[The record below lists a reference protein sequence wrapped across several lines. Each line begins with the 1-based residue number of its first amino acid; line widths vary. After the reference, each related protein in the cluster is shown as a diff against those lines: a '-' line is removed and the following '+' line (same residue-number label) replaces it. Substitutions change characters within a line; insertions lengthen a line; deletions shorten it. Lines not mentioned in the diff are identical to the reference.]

1 MITNYHHISCLRCS
15 RRSQLL
21 HMQTAGRQTI
31 GSNSLNG
38 ITHRNEQESP
48 QSCNSEGFHFATW
61 NLTTFLSCYY
71 HMLLPV
77 KSQLKT
83 SRSSPYFLAFV
94 LKTSQNHI
102 SESTHISRNGLK
114 STLSRL
120 HGINILLFATK
131 SGGYFLSDYL
141 FFSSYTAFLILAH
154 AS

>member
-1 MITNYHHISCLRCS
+1 M
-15 RRSQLL
+15 
-21 HMQTAGRQTI
+21 AGQQTI
-31 GSNSLNG
+31 DSNSLNG
-38 ITHRNEQESP
+38 IAHRNEQESP

-94 LKTSQNHI
+94 IKTSQNHI

-120 HGINILLFATK
+120 HSINTLLSFFKINQGEHSKIPCPVGII
-131 SGGYFLSDYL
+131 SGQGISVYIIG
-141 FFSSYTAFLILAH
+141 FSLIRIELYYH
-154 AS
+154 W

>member
-1 MITNYHHISCLRCS
+1 MGCLNGNPYLIFCFRCG
-15 RRSQLL
+15 RHSQLPY
-21 HMQTAGRQTI
+21 MQMAGRQTI
-31 GSNSLNG
+31 DSNSLNG
-38 ITHRNEQESP
+38 TAHRNEQESP

-120 HGINILLFATK
+120 HGMNILLF
-131 SGGYFLSDYL
+131 S
-141 FFSSYTAFLILAH
+141 
-154 AS
+154 

>member
-1 MITNYHHISCLRCS
+1 MFQIVLNHAILKELSNLQQKGGVHDGRNSHLIPCLRYS
-15 RRSQLL
+15 KRSQLL

-94 LKTSQNHI
+94 IKTSQNHI

-120 HGINILLFATK
+120 HSINTLL
-131 SGGYFLSDYL
+131 SFL
-141 FFSSYTAFLILAH
+141 
-154 AS
+154 

>member
-1 MITNYHHISCLRCS
+1 
-15 RRSQLL
+15 
-21 HMQTAGRQTI
+21 MQMAERKTI

-131 SGGYFLSDYL
+131 KRWVFFIWSFVFQLFHCFFDSCACFLKL
-141 FFSSYTAFLILAH
+141 LIA
-154 AS
+154 ACIRDS